1 MSDNIEAELQKFE
14 ELESQLEEVEVKSCD
29 EKADEDIAGEAAEES
44 AAEEE
49 AAEAEE
55 AEDAPE
61 AEAQDATEEAE
72 AEDATEEEAEEA
84 PAEEESEDGEESD
97 EVVEGP
103 DSEDEA
109 EVEEEE
115 DSSDNNEGEEKSVD
129 PEMSA
134 KAMSIMQQISEEESE
149 SDMPVLFLS
158 DVRYKEMLENGELL
172 MRDSYDVLDDDAKD
186 AYEKVG
192 VFEEND
198 GKGYGTR
205 YRRRSPLEI
214 NTDRK
219 KHYGKPHDKD
229 KMKKKDEGDKDM
241 FDSEAEAVARA
252 AQLGCEGAH
261 QHSNGMFMPCGT
273 MEAYEAAMDAGEKTE
288 EHLCGLQK
296 KMLDEPCDMCE
307 GGCAPVDGLPGLADI
322 ENQVKSLYENSE
334 IINSGY
340 SSLDD
345 IYVVDIKQDTGKY
358 IEVFMSGEGE
368 ELGWLT
374 IDPSIMDEKS
384 AEDLNIISRQDA
396 ENVAI
401 KELADRDIE
410 GSISS
415 VMVDVFGNEDVYVV
429 EIEATDEKSYDFF
442 VSVNGKVLGYDE
454 YELETEAELSE
465 EEEIK
470 ALEAEL
476 SIKRM
481 YSREQRQQMAE
492 NGDAL
497 PDGSFPIADQAD
509 LENAIVALPRAK
521 DQAAAKAHIMKR
533 AKELGL
539 EDMLPPEMM
548 QGEEGEEGEAAP
560 AAAPAP
566 APAAGG
572 GGDAPAPAPR
582 RMEDEKSLE
591 EQLAEFEALKSEEGL

>member
-14 ELESQLEEVEVKSCD
+14 ELESQLAEVEVKSD
-29 EKADEDIAGEAAEES
+29 D
-44 AAEEE
+44 EE
-49 AAEAEE
+49 AVEE
-55 AEDAPE
+55 AV
-61 AEAQDATEEAE
+61 EEA
-72 AEDATEEEAEEA
+72 TEEA
-84 PAEEESEDGEESD
+84 PAEEAEEEAPAEEEAEESEDGEESD
-97 EVVEGP
+97 EVVEEA

-115 DSSDNNEGEEKSVD
+115 DSSDNHEGEEKSVD

-158 DVRYKEMLENGELL
+158 DIRYKEMMENGELL
-172 MRDSYDVLDDDAKD
+172 MREAYDGLDDDAKY

-241 FDSEAEAVARA
+241 FESEAEAVARA

-273 MEAYEAAMDAGEKTE
+273 MEAYQAAIAKGEKSAC
-288 EHLCGLQK
+288 LCGLQK

-307 GGCAPVDGLPGLADI
+307 GGCASVDGLPGLADI
-322 ENQVKSLYENSE
+322 ENQVKSLYANSE
-334 IINSGY
+334 VINSGY

-384 AEDLNIISRQDA
+384 AEDLNIISREDA

-566 APAAGG
+566 AAGG

>member
-14 ELESQLEEVEVKSCD
+14 ELESQLAEVEVKSD
-29 EKADEDIAGEAAEES
+29 D
-44 AAEEE
+44 EE
-49 AAEAEE
+49 AVEE
-55 AEDAPE
+55 AV
-61 AEAQDATEEAE
+61 EE
-72 AEDATEEEAEEA
+72 TTEEA
-84 PAEEESEDGEESD
+84 PAEEEAEESEDGEESD
-97 EVVEGP
+97 EVVEEA

-115 DSSDNNEGEEKSVD
+115 DSSDNHEDEEKSD
-129 PEMSA
+129 DKEISA

-158 DVRYKEMLENGELL
+158 DVRYKEMMENGELL
-172 MRDSYDVLDDDAKD
+172 MRESFDGLDEDAKY

-241 FDSEAEAVARA
+241 FESEAQAVARA
-252 AQLGCEGAH
+252 AQLGCEGSH

-273 MEAYEAAMDAGEKTE
+273 MEAYQAAMAEGEKSAC
-288 EHLCGLQK
+288 LCGLQK

-307 GGCAPVDGLPGLADI
+307 GGCASVDGLPGLADI
-322 ENQVKSLYENSE
+322 ENQVKSLYANSE
-334 IINSGY
+334 VINSGY

-401 KELADRDIE
+401 KELADREIE

-429 EIEATDEKSYDFF
+429 EIEAADEKSYDFF

-548 QGEEGEEGEAAP
+548 QAEEGEEGEAAP

-566 APAAGG
+566 APAPAPAAGG
-572 GGDAPAPAPR
+572 GGDAPAPARR